1 MAPKLAKRPAANPVG
16 RPPKKPAVDLTEKEC
31 ELVAAT
37 VLEADLPVEV
47 KTMLS
52 KVAPRVLQVYT
63 DIRHPHQASMVRMIG
78 EVMISLTESL
88 EASVAAARAK
98 VDGLDGDKVSR
109 DADVAD
115 ADKEL
120 SGKTEA
126 VKEKADALSAA
137 SVALDVA
144 KEACKQAEAAQKS
157 GDATQ
162 VTAIGKKEAVVGAQA
177 DVAKFKDRAASAEDL
192 KFLMAVL
199 KKLDVDAGLL
209 ASLPDVLKTLPAE
222 RGTFGALA
230 MGQLDEALAKA
241 LQEVRPLA
249 DDEIAKAARA
259 GAMEAARAKV
269 LEETGN
275 KDTAAA
281 ELDSAKALQKEA
293 AVALKAAQAYAKSFL
308 PNLKAAE
315 ASFQAAEKTLAA
327 FKDGPLAAYNHLRD
341 RAAPPPEERRVETVD
356 VEEMDGSPDR
366 AQATEATVASVA
378 STEPSAG
385 A

>member
-144 KEACKQAEAAQKS
+144 KEACKQAETAQKTGDAAQAAAFAKR
-157 GDATQ
+157 
-162 VTAIGKKEAVVGAQA
+162 EALGAA
-177 DVAKFKDRAASAEDL
+177 ESELAKFKEAAASIDDS
-192 KFLMAVL
+192 KTFLAKL
-199 KKLDVDAGLL
+199 KKIDVDAGLL
-209 ASLPDVLKTLPAE
+209 AALPGVLRKSPSE
-222 RGTFGALA
+222 RATFDALA
-230 MGQLDEALAKA
+230 MGQLDEIFAKSLAEVALAA
-241 LQEVRPLA
+241 G
-249 DDEIAKAARA
+249 DEAAKGARA
-259 GAMEAARAKV
+259 EAVEAARTAVSKGAGMKAVAADELDAAKV
-269 LEETGN
+269 Q
-275 KDTAAA
+275 
-281 ELDSAKALQKEA
+281 QKEA
-293 AVALKAAQAYAKSFL
+293 AAAFKKAQTHAKSFL
-308 PNLKAAE
+308 MDMKTAATC
-315 ASFQAAEKTLAA
+315 ADAAEKALTAFKSGALAA
-327 FKDGPLAAYNHLRD
+327 FHELEVWALPAPGLAENPTDAPTGEAIQVAPAEEQSLAPAAALAA
-341 RAAPPPEERRVETVD
+341 
-356 VEEMDGSPDR
+356 
-366 AQATEATVASVA
+366 
-378 STEPSAG
+378 
-385 A
+385 